1 MVCNNPVVEAYVS
14 DMKRFFALLSL
25 VMFFLQPLAA
35 QTRIVFLAGNKS
47 HRSGDHEFRA
57 GCMLLAKA
65 LNEESGLDV
74 RAQVISGWPEDDTV
88 LDGADAIVIYCDSDS
103 VHRDHYDRLMQLND
117 AGTGLFFMHYG
128 VHPKLPESGE
138 KYYMKSVGGYM
149 ETGYSVNPHWAA
161 NIFTKK
167 DHPVH
172 RGCEEP
178 IEAFD
183 EFYYH
188 LRFADDVEGCK
199 CTVHDLGM
207 ATPEKSNMVE
217 GSNLWNKNATENYGK
232 PQRLLWGFE
241 GEDGRRGG
249 GFTGGHYHRNW
260 AIDGYRRMILN
271 TIVWIAGMEVPEGGV
286 KSDTVDEEEINA
298 NLDEKRNMVHIELPL
313 KSAMEYRQDML
324 DGRKA
329 RAEAKRRE
337 QIKRKLQL
345 EGAQ

>member
-1 MVCNNPVVEAYVS
+1 MFLL
-14 DMKRFFALLSL
+14 MKALLLLVSVLSL
-25 VMFFLQPLAA
+25 TLVPALAK
-35 QTRIVFLAGNKS
+35 TEIVFLAGKKS

-57 GCMLLAKA
+57 GCLLLAKA

-74 RAQVISGWPEDDTV
+74 QATVISGWPNDDSV
-88 LDGADAIVIYCDSDS
+88 LDAAKAIVIYCDADS
-103 VHRDHYDRLMQLND
+103 VHRDHYERLMQLND

-128 VHPKLPESGE
+128 VHPHLPESGE
-138 KYYMKSVGGYM
+138 KYYMKSVGGFM

-161 NIFTKK
+161 NIFTDPK
-167 DHPVH
+167 HPVH

-183 EFYYH
+183 EFYYS
-188 LRFADDVEGCK
+188 LRFADDMEGCE
-199 CTVHDLGM
+199 CTVHSLGV
-207 ATPEKSNMVE
+207 ATPEKTNMVE
-217 GSNLWNKNATENYGK
+217 GSNLWNENATKNYGK

-241 GEDGRRGG
+241 GKDGRRGG

-298 NLDEKRNMVHIELPL
+298 NLDEKPNMVRIELPL
-313 KSAMEYRQDML
+313 KSAMEYRAEMIE
-324 DGRKA
+324 GRKRRHEERQ
-329 RAEAKRRE
+329 RAERE
-337 QIKRKLQL
+337 KKLKL